1 MSTEPEPAPAPFV
14 FPSPRPARAGLAR
27 RVDLPEY
34 LPARVLNEFVCCPRL
49 FFYEWVEGV
58 FAESGDTVE
67 GALRHEKIRGRAEAL
82 RPADP
87 QSTTDTA
94 VAEQVHARSV
104 TLSSDRLRLIAVI
117 DLVD

>member
-1 MSTEPEPAPAPFV
+1 MKMSTAEWPLAEQAP
-14 FPSPRPARAGLAR
+14 RGR
-27 RVDLPEY
+27 RLPEY
-34 LPARVLNEFVCCPRL
+34 LPARMLNEFVYCPRL

-82 RPADP
+82 RPANP

-94 VAEQVHARSV
+94 GSEQGHTPPALLFSGHPPR
-104 TLSSDRLRLIAVI
+104 
-117 DLVD
+117 